1 MSQKLTYTLVSLIK
15 EDIRRK
21 RIIDT
26 GKMLNSIS
34 VSLSNSVDGYVLDI
48 SAEDYF
54 QYQDK
59 RYNILEDVLKT
70 TQWTNALDEVMVKLI
85 EDSIG

>member
-1 MSQKLTYTLVSLIK
+1 MNKKLTDTLVKLIR

-21 RIIDT
+21 GIIDT

-34 VSLSNSVDGYVLDI
+34 VTLKNSANGYTLDI

-59 RYNILEDVLKT
+59 RYNILDDVLNT
-70 TQWTNALDEVMVKLI
+70 REWNNTFDDVMVELI
-85 EDSIG
+85 ENSIG

>member
-1 MSQKLTYTLVSLIK
+1 MSQKLTDTLVSLIK

-21 RIIDT
+21 GIIDT

-34 VSLSNSVDGYVLDI
+34 VSLYNSVDGYSLNI

-70 TQWTNALDEVMVKLI
+70 TQWTNALDEVMDWMNLNNL
-85 EDSIG
+85 

>member
-1 MSQKLTYTLVSLIK
+1 MNKRLTDTLVKLIK
-15 EDIRRK
+15 EDIRKK

-34 VSLSNSVDGYVLDI
+34 VNLVNTVDGYTLDI

-59 RYNILEDVLKT
+59 RYNILEDVLKRSE
-70 TQWTNALDEVMVKLI
+70 WTNALDDVLTNLI

>member
-1 MSQKLTYTLVSLIK
+1 MSEKLTYTLVSLIK

>member
-1 MSQKLTYTLVSLIK
+1 MNQKLTDTLVSLIK

-34 VSLSNSVDGYVLDI
+34 VSISNSVDGYSLNI

-54 QYQDK
+54 QFQDK

-70 TQWTNALDEVMVKLI
+70 SEWNKALDEVMVKMI